1 MKQAMINL
9 LIFINLCILCYFIF
23 SLISYTIL
31 LISSFPEIIASYK
44 LSKYTNIYSIIN
56 KKHLPPVTVLIP
68 AYKAEQTLAN
78 AVWSALKSEYPNLYV
93 IVILDGD
100 PDGTTF
106 NMLTEIFKFQQIEL
120 INEEPIKTE
129 KITRGYI
136 SKTHSHLMLIE
147 KEHFGVGDA
156 LNVGL
161 NLCFTPYVMT
171 MDADSV
177 MEPDAISEMIH
188 YMLSHE
194 HTIAVG
200 GGVYLLNDCKVYE
213 GQIVEANLP
222 KKLISALQI
231 NEYMRSH
238 LFNRTAWNRLGGT
251 MSYSGTATLFQRQ
264 ALLNVNGFDASN
276 FSQDAEVIIKL
287 HEYYRRQKIDYR
299 IGFTPKAAVW
309 TMIPNNIK
317 SYSIQQNHWRR
328 GLLRSTLRYWYM
340 FLNPRYKIQGL
351 ISYPFYM
358 LLEILAPY
366 VEFTAYVC
374 VFIAYYIGI
383 LNGYTALLYIIL
395 AWGFS
400 SYLSLAC
407 AFINLI
413 TFNKYRKLNDILKIF
428 GLSLI
433 DMAGF
438 RQYLTTV
445 KVWAS
450 FQYLINRILG
460 KPQ

>member
-1 MKQAMINL
+1 
-9 LIFINLCILCYFIF
+9 
-23 SLISYTIL
+23 
-31 LISSFPEIIASYK
+31 
-44 LSKYTNIYSIIN
+44 
-56 KKHLPPVTVLIP
+56 
-68 AYKAEQTLAN
+68 
-78 AVWSALKSEYPNLYV
+78 
-93 IVILDGD
+93 
-100 PDGTTF
+100 
-106 NMLTEIFKFQQIEL
+106 
-120 INEEPIKTE
+120 
-129 KITRGYI
+129 RGYI

-200 GGVYLLNDCKVYE
+200 GGVYLLNDCKVYQ
-213 GQIVEANLP
+213 GQIVEAHLP

-264 ALLNVNGFDASN
+264 ALLNVNGFDAGN

-299 IGFTPKAAVW
+299 IGFTPKATVW
-309 TMIPNNIK
+309 TMTPNNIK
-317 SYSIQQNHWRR
+317 SYSVQQNHWRR